1 MQKHLNQRAC
11 FNPEDLDVLKRA
23 FDVLCAERGCQ
34 PGSPDAEA
42 TALLLVNL
50 FEGGRRTEAEL
61 LEAVQT
67 FQAYRQ
73 AS

>member
-1 MQKHLNQRAC
+1 M
-11 FNPEDLDVLKRA
+11 LKRV

-42 TALLLVNL
+42 TAVMLVNL
-50 FEGGRRTEAEL
+50 FESGRTTEEEL
-61 LEAVQT
+61 LDSARPV
-67 FQAYRQ
+67 QAYRQ

>member
-1 MQKHLNQRAC
+1 MQRHLPPNA
-11 FNPEDLDVLKRA
+11 FYPEDLDVLKRV
-23 FDVLCAERGCQ
+23 FDVVCAERGCQ

-50 FEGGRRTEAEL
+50 FESGRKTEEEL
-61 LEAVQT
+61 FEAVQT
-67 FQAYRQ
+67 TQAYRK

>member
-1 MQKHLNQRAC
+1 MQRHLPPSA
-11 FNPEDLDVLKRA
+11 FYPEDLDVLKRV
-23 FDVLCAERGCQ
+23 FDVVCAERGCQ

-50 FEGGRRTEAEL
+50 FESGRKTEEEL
-61 LEAVQT
+61 FEAVQT
-67 FQAYRQ
+67 KQAYRK